1 MDDIYV
7 FIHPRVTEGS
17 ADPDAGA
24 PWVNVAEDR
33 EHLPGPEYW
42 LSSAPGGS
50 AESCSRPPQRSSR
63 SRARAEGARL
73 GLDVPPFRP
82 AAFAETRSIMLA
94 HGGSRRAG
102 RYDPRI
108 HAAKEGEDGSHFPRV
123 PRQAREGA

>member
-42 LSSAPGGS
+42 LSSAPGGIGRELLE
-50 AESCSRPPQRSSR
+50 AAATLEPL
-63 SRARAEGARL
+63 EGQSGR
-73 GLDVPPFRP
+73 RP
-82 AAFAETRSIMLA
+82 ARPRRTALPPGGLRRNSID
-94 HGGSRRAG
+94 HVGSWR
-102 RYDPRI
+102 
-108 HAAKEGEDGSHFPRV
+108 
-123 PRQAREGA
+123 